1 MEENELVIS
10 AQNGNREALAR
21 LLYNNYE
28 IVFKY
33 MIKFTL
39 DKTAAEDITQE
50 TMARAI
56 EKFSKFD
63 SAKAKFSTWLIAI
76 AQNIYLDQVRK
87 NKNQRK
93 YIEGSGSHTLES
105 IIEEPVYYDDSC
117 IKMQEALLKLKE
129 EVRVPII
136 LKHYYGYSYEEI
148 AGKMKILTGTV
159 KSRIHNGLKALKKEL
174 GEDE

>member
-33 MIKFTL
+33 MIKFAL
-39 DKTAAEDITQE
+39 NKTIAEDITQE
-50 TMARAI
+50 TMVRAI
-56 EKFSKFD
+56 EKFNKFD
-63 SAKAKFSTWLIAI
+63 SARAKFSTWLIAI

-87 NKNQRK
+87 NKNQSK
-93 YIEGSGSHTLES
+93 YFERSHILES

-117 IKMQEALLKLKE
+117 IKMQEALSKLKE

-159 KSRIHNGLKALKKEL
+159 KSRIHNGLKTLKKEL
-174 GEDE
+174 GEYE